1 MFNSI
6 KTLILLILCY
16 SNYFIFCQE
25 SVHTVN
31 VDNFPPLL
39 TLFKGSTILF
49 VVGLNTGDHI
59 IFTKVTPKGVQPF
72 TSPVLNLR
80 RLQPSFSYTFSDVG
94 KYVIMDMYTSE
105 EMNLTIIDTLS
116 PLTLSSSS
124 SSSDSTNNQTKSS
137 SSNSV
142 NASSSSTK
150 PPISSL
156 ETNSL
161 NNSTSTTTTTSKSSN
176 EKNESIQLLSSF
188 SNLIFIFIILLSL

>member
-6 KTLILLILCY
+6 KTLILLILCFF
-16 SNYFIFCQE
+16 NFFIFCQE

-49 VVGLNTGDHI
+49 VVGLNTGDHM

-116 PLTLSSSS
+116 PLSS

-156 ETNSL
+156 ETDSL
-161 NNSTSTTTTTSKSSN
+161 NNSTSTTTTTSKSSH
-176 EKNESIQLLSSF
+176 EKNVSTQVLSSF

>member
-6 KTLILLILCY
+6 KTLILLILCF

-31 VDNFPPLL
+31 IDNFPPLL
-39 TLFKGSTILF
+39 TLFNGSTILF

-80 RLQPSFSYTFSDVG
+80 RLQPSFSYTFSDAG

-116 PLTLSSSS
+116 PLSSSS
-124 SSSDSTNNQTKSS
+124 SSSDSTNNQSKSS

-156 ETNSL
+156 ETDSL
-161 NNSTSTTTTTSKSSN
+161 NNSTSTTTTTSKSSH

-188 SNLIFIFIILLSL
+188 SNLIFISIILLSL

>member
-6 KTLILLILCY
+6 KTLILLILCF

-116 PLTLSSSS
+116 P
-124 SSSDSTNNQTKSS
+124 SDSTNNQTKSS

-161 NNSTSTTTTTSKSSN
+161 NNSTSTTTTTSKPSH